1 MWYLQVKVVQY
12 QPEGACAPVAVQQ
25 VLQAVTPV
33 YNTPLL
39 GKQARQSWERSEPKT
54 SEVDLS
60 TFIAKEIN
68 TQQSLGL
75 TAILCGLFL
84 FLRALQGTLK
94 YFLSMTDLCGRVR
107 QWRVPDV

>member
-33 YNTPLL
+33 CNTSLL

-75 TAILCGLFL
+75 TAILCGLFFVFKGITRNIKIL
-84 FLRALQGTLK
+84 PK
-94 YFLSMTDLCGRVR
+94 HD
-107 QWRVPDV
+107 